1 MTSTSEKAAIRVT
14 VGQQIAAMSHGARA
28 GEAAAVCKS
37 LEEEAIGIDSRG
49 VLAFLPMA
57 GEIDITAFLASL
69 LARGV
74 PLAVPTVNW
83 EAKTMEAAWLTSLD
97 EDGVKTDTRGVTEPA
112 TIVAAE
118 LEAIDLIIVPGIAF
132 DTTCQR
138 LGRGGGF
145 YDRFLLTT
153 DQVTVGVCF
162 QCQMVE
168 AVPSEP
174 HDIPV
179 AAVVTA
185 GGRHP
190 RR

>member
-1 MTSTSEKAAIRVT
+1 MTSTDEKTAIRAT
-14 VGQQIAAMSHGARA
+14 VGQQIAAMSRDARA
-28 GEAAAVCKS
+28 GEAAVVCKS
-37 LEEEAIGIDSRG
+37 LEETVTHVGARG
-49 VLAFLPMA
+49 VLAFMPMD
-57 GEIDITAFLASL
+57 GEIDITDFLASM

-83 EAKTMEAAWLTSLD
+83 EAKTMEAAWLTSLG
-97 EDGVKTDTRGVTEPA
+97 EDGVRTGARGVLEPA

-132 DTTCQR
+132 DAACQR

-153 DQVTVGVCF
+153 TQMTVGVCF

-168 AVPSEP
+168 AVPSDP
-174 HDIPV
+174 HDIPM

-185 GGRHP
+185 GGRHV